1 MKKCLKDR
9 VRDVV
14 PGSNYCYLHQPV
26 TPDIIKVISGDLSFA
41 DLSSTLQIMEQ
52 QNHIALV
59 SLTPGESDVIQAA
72 FRPVSQGGPIPA
84 LRLVKASH
92 DLQVS
97 LIRAEH
103 LGKEFVCDTVLS
115 LDNTK
120 TRLLAF
126 RELA

>member
-1 MKKCLKDR
+1 MKCLKDG

-26 TPDIIKVISGDLSFA
+26 PPDIIKVVSGDLSFT
-41 DLSSTLQIMEQ
+41 DLSNTLQVMEQ
-52 QNHIALV
+52 QDRIALV
-59 SLTPGESDVIQAA
+59 SLTPGASNSIQAA
-72 FRPVSQGGPIPA
+72 FRPVLPGGPIPA

-92 DLQVS
+92 YLQVS
-97 LIRAEH
+97 SIMAEH
-103 LGKEFVCDTVLS
+103 PGEEFVCETVVS
-115 LDNTK
+115 LDGTN